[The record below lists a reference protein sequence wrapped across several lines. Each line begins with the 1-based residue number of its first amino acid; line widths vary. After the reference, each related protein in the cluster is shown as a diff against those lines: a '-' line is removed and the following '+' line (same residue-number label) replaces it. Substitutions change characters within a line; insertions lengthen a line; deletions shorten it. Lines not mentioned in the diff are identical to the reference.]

1 MIEFREIRLQKIEI
15 NSLLLSGSINP
26 THNFA
31 EILGIICAKWTA
43 FWAVSLIL
51 GKSLLL
57 IANLQYIWSRQ
68 SGRGGGSW
76 PMTSM

>member
-15 NSLLLSGSINP
+15 NSLLPSGSITP
-26 THNFA
+26 THNFV
-31 EILGIICAKWTA
+31 EILPIICAKWTA
-43 FWAVSLIL
+43 FWVASLIL

-57 IANLQYIWSRQ
+57 IANLQYIWSSQ

-76 PMTSM
+76 LMTSM